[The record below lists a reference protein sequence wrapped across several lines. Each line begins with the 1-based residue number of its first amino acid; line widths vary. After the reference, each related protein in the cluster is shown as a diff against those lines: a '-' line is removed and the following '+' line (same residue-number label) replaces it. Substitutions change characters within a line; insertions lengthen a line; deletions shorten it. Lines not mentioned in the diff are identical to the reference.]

1 MKIFKSN
8 LQDGKTIN
16 ITGSKS
22 ISNRLLILGK
32 LLGNLKIEN
41 LSNSQDTQLLQKA
54 LNEDSETIDIHHAG
68 TAMRFLTSYFAIQ
81 EGRKTI
87 LTGSER
93 MKQRP
98 IKPLVDALRDLG
110 AEINYLENEGFPP
123 LEIHGKKIE
132 KNFVKIPANISS
144 QFITSLLLIGAS
156 LENGLEIEL
165 LGEITSRSYIKMT
178 LKILKDIGIETHFE
192 GNFIKILSS
201 NSSLL
206 NKQLDIHYHSS
217 KIKLYTVESD
227 WSSASYFYSLA
238 AIGKKNILLKSFY
251 ASSLQGDS
259 ALMDIFWKFFGVNT
273 ISDAAEHLITLIPDV
288 HFRYP
293 EKMVLNMND
302 CPDIAQTVCVT
313 CVALKIPF
321 EISGLGTLKVK
332 ETDRLV
338 ALQNELEKI
347 GCTTE
352 ITENS
357 IKSLAFFE
365 PKDVISIS
373 TYNDHRM
380 AMSFAPFALIK
391 ELNIENEDV
400 VEKSY
405 PDFWKDFFEITES
418 L

>member
-1 MKIFKSN
+1 MKIEKVK
-8 LQDGKTIN
+8 LKDGKTVA

-32 LLGNLKIEN
+32 LFGDLKIEN
-41 LSNSQDTQLLQKA
+41 LSNSQDTQLLEKA
-54 LNEDSETIDIHHAG
+54 LAENSEVVDIHHAG
-68 TAMRFLTSYFAIQ
+68 TAMRFLTSLFAIK
-81 EGRKTI
+81 EGKKTI
-87 LTGSER
+87 LTGSAR

-98 IKPLVDALRDLG
+98 IKPLVDALKELG

-165 LGEITSRSYIKMT
+165 QGEITSRSYIKMT
-178 LKILKDIGIETHFE
+178 LKILKDIGIESRFE
-192 GNFIKILSS
+192 RNSIKILSS
-201 NSSLL
+201 ETSLY
-206 NKQLDIHYHSS
+206 NKQLDKHFHSS
-217 KIKLYTVESD
+217 KIKHYTVESD

-238 AIGKKNILLKSFY
+238 AIGKKRIHLKSFY
-251 ASSLQGDS
+251 AFSLQGDS
-259 ALMDIFWKFFGVNT
+259 ALKNIYLKFFGVNT
-273 ISDAAEHLITLIPDV
+273 ISDAAEHLITLVPDV
-288 HFRYP
+288 SFQYP
-293 EKMVLNMND
+293 EKFVLDMND

-313 CVALKIPF
+313 CVALKLPF

-347 GCTTE
+347 GCKTE
-352 ITENS
+352 ITDDS
-357 IKSLAFFE
+357 IKSLEFFE
-365 PKDVISIS
+365 PKNAISIA

-380 AMSFAPFALIK
+380 AMSFAPFALVK
-391 ELNIENEDV
+391 ELDIQNEDV

-405 PDFWKDFFEITES
+405 PDFWRDFFEITDKV
-418 L
+418 

>member
-1 MKIFKSN
+1 MKIEKVK
-8 LQDGKTIN
+8 LKDGKTVA

-32 LLGNLKIEN
+32 LFGDLKIEN
-41 LSNSQDTQLLQKA
+41 LSNSQDTQLLEKA
-54 LNEDSETIDIHHAG
+54 LAEDSEVVDIHHAG
-68 TAMRFLTSYFAIQ
+68 TAMRFLTSLFAIK
-81 EGRKTI
+81 EGKKTI
-87 LTGSER
+87 LTGSAR

-98 IKPLVDALRDLG
+98 IKPLVDALRELG

-123 LEIHGKKIE
+123 LEIHGKRIE

-165 LGEITSRSYIKMT
+165 QGEITSRSYIKMT
-178 LKILKDIGIETHFE
+178 LKILKDIGIESRFE
-192 GNFIKILSS
+192 RNSIKILSS
-201 NSSLL
+201 ESSLY
-206 NKQLDIHYHSS
+206 NKQLDKHFHSS
-217 KIKLYTVESD
+217 KIKHYTVESD

-238 AIGKKNILLKSFY
+238 AIGKKRIHLKSFY
-251 ASSLQGDS
+251 AFSLQGDS
-259 ALMDIFWKFFGVNT
+259 ALKEIYLKFFGVNT
-273 ISDAAEHLITLIPDV
+273 ISDSAENQIALIPDT
-288 HFRYP
+288 HFQYP
-293 EKMVLNMND
+293 EKFILDMND

-313 CVALKIPF
+313 CVALKLPF

-347 GCTTE
+347 GCKTE
-352 ITENS
+352 ITDDS
-357 IKSLAFFE
+357 IKSLEFFE
-365 PKDVISIS
+365 PKNAISIA

-380 AMSFAPFALIK
+380 AMSFAPFALVK
-391 ELNIENEDV
+391 ELDIQNEDV

-405 PDFWKDFFEITES
+405 PDFWRDFFEITENI
-418 L
+418 

>member
-1 MKIFKSN
+1 MKIEKVK
-8 LQDGKTIN
+8 LLDGKTVA

-32 LLGNLKIEN
+32 LFGDLKIEN

-54 LNEDSETIDIHHAG
+54 LNEDSETVDIHHAG
-68 TAMRFLTSYFAIQ
+68 TAMRFLTSFYAIQ

-98 IKPLVDALRDLG
+98 IKPLVDALRELG

-156 LENGLEIEL
+156 LESGLEIEL

-259 ALMDIFWKFFGVNT
+259 ALMDIYWKFFGVNT

-347 GCTTE
+347 GCQTE

-365 PKDVISIS
+365 PKTKFLS
-373 TYNDHRM
+373 
-380 AMSFAPFALIK
+380 PLIT
-391 ELNIENEDV
+391 
-400 VEKSY
+400 
-405 PDFWKDFFEITES
+405 ITEWQ
-418 L
+418 

>member
-1 MKIFKSN
+1 MKISKSH
-8 LQDGKTIN
+8 LLDGKTIS

-32 LLGNLKIEN
+32 LFGDLKIEN

-54 LNEDSETIDIHHAG
+54 LNEDSETVDIHHAG
-68 TAMRFLTSYFAIQ
+68 TAMRFLTSFYAIQ

-98 IKPLVDALRDLG
+98 IKPLVDALRELG
-110 AEINYLENEGFPP
+110 AEVNCLENEGFPP
-123 LEIHGKKIE
+123 LEIQGKKIE

-165 LGEITSRSYIKMT
+165 QGEITSRSYIKMT
-178 LKILKDIGIETHFE
+178 LKILKDIGVETHFE
-192 GNFIKILSS
+192 GNTIKILSAA
-201 NSSLL
+201 SSLS
-206 NKQLDIHYHSS
+206 NQKLDRHYHSS
-217 KIKLYTVESD
+217 KIKHYIVESD
-227 WSSASYFYSLA
+227 WSSASYFYSLV
-238 AIGKKNILLKSFY
+238 AIGKKKMHLKSFY
-251 ASSLQGDS
+251 AHSLQGDS
-259 ALMDIFWKFFGVNT
+259 ALKEIYLKFFGVNT
-273 ISDAAEHLITLIPDV
+273 ISDAGENKITLLPDI
-288 HFRYP
+288 HFQYP
-293 EKMVLNMND
+293 EKFVLDMND

-313 CVALKIPF
+313 CVALKLPF

-347 GCTTE
+347 GCKTD
-352 ITENS
+352 ISENS
-357 IKSLAFFE
+357 IKSLEFFE
-365 PKDVISIS
+365 PENDISIA

-380 AMSFAPFALIK
+380 AMSFAPFALVK
-391 ELNIENEDV
+391 ELDIQNEDV

-405 PDFWKDFFEITES
+405 PDFWTDFFEITEK

>member
-1 MKIFKSN
+1 MKIEKVK
-8 LQDGKTIN
+8 LKDGITVA

-32 LLGNLKIEN
+32 LFGDLKIEN
-41 LSNSQDTQLLQKA
+41 LSNSQDTQLLEKA
-54 LNEDSETIDIHHAG
+54 LAEDSEVVDIHHAG
-68 TAMRFLTSYFAIQ
+68 TAMRFLTSLFAIK
-81 EGRKTI
+81 EGKKTI
-87 LTGSER
+87 LTGSAR

-98 IKPLVDALRDLG
+98 IKPLVDALRELG

-123 LEIHGKKIE
+123 LEIHGKRIE

-165 LGEITSRSYIKMT
+165 QGEITSRSYIKMT
-178 LKILKDIGIETHFE
+178 LKILKDIGIESRFE
-192 GNFIKILSS
+192 RNSIKILSS
-201 NSSLL
+201 ESSLH
-206 NKQLDIHYHSS
+206 NKQLDKHFHSS
-217 KIKLYTVESD
+217 KIKHYTVESD

-238 AIGKKNILLKSFY
+238 AIGKKRIRLKSFY
-251 ASSLQGDS
+251 AFSLQGDS
-259 ALMDIFWKFFGVNT
+259 ALKEIYLKFFGVNT
-273 ISDAAEHLITLIPDV
+273 ISDSAENQISLIPDA
-288 HFRYP
+288 HFQYP
-293 EKMVLNMND
+293 EKFILDMND

-313 CVALKIPF
+313 CVALKLPF

-347 GCTTE
+347 GCKTE
-352 ITENS
+352 ITDDS
-357 IKSLAFFE
+357 IKSLEFFE
-365 PKDVISIS
+365 PKNAISIA

-380 AMSFAPFALIK
+380 AMSFAPFALVK
-391 ELNIENEDV
+391 ELDIQNEDV

-405 PDFWKDFFEITES
+405 PDFWTDFFEITEK

>member
-1 MKIFKSN
+1 MKISKSH
-8 LQDGKTIN
+8 LLDGKTIS

-32 LLGNLKIEN
+32 LFGDLKIEN

-54 LNEDSETIDIHHAG
+54 LNEDSETVDIHHAG
-68 TAMRFLTSYFAIQ
+68 TAMRFLTSFYAIQ

-98 IKPLVDALRDLG
+98 IKPLVDALRELG

-123 LEIHGKKIE
+123 LEIQGKKIE

-156 LENGLEIEL
+156 LENGLEIDL
-165 LGEITSRSYIKMT
+165 QGEITSRSYIKMT
-178 LKILKDIGIETHFE
+178 LKILKDIGVETRFE
-192 GNFIKILSS
+192 GNSIKILSAA
-201 NSSLL
+201 SSLS
-206 NKQLDIHYHSS
+206 NQKLDRHYHSS
-217 KIKLYTVESD
+217 KIKHYIVESD
-227 WSSASYFYSLA
+227 WSSASYFYSLV
-238 AIGKKNILLKSFY
+238 AIGKKKMHLKSFY
-251 ASSLQGDS
+251 AHSLQGDS
-259 ALMDIFWKFFGVNT
+259 ALKEIYLKFFGVNT
-273 ISDAAEHLITLIPDV
+273 ISDAGENKITLLPDI
-288 HFRYP
+288 HFQYP
-293 EKMVLNMND
+293 EKFVLDMND

-313 CVALKIPF
+313 CVALKLPF

-347 GCTTE
+347 GCKTD
-352 ITENS
+352 ISENS
-357 IKSLAFFE
+357 IKSLEFFE
-365 PKDVISIS
+365 PENDISIA

-380 AMSFAPFALIK
+380 AMSFAPFALVK
-391 ELNIENEDV
+391 ELDIQNEDV

-405 PDFWKDFFEITES
+405 PDFWTDFFEITEK